1 MVYLKKERKNKKVWL
16 DIIFS
21 NYNLKILES
30 IWNIFI
36 NNVKRINSHSGLD
49 YFLKLKKFISIE
61 IKFTFY

>member
-1 MVYLKKERKNKKVWL
+1 MVYL
-16 DIIFS
+16 IFS

>member
-1 MVYLKKERKNKKVWL
+1 MVYL
-16 DIIFS
+16 IFS

-36 NNVKRINSHSGLD
+36 NNVITLRLKQRMNSHSCLD
-49 YFLKLKKFISIE
+49 YFFKLKKFISIE